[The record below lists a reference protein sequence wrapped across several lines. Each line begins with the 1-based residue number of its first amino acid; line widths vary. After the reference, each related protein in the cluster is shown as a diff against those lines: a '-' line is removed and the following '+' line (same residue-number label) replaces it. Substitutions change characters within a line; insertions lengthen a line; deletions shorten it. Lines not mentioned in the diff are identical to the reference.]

1 MTRRIVSLW
10 LVAALALAASPPAFA
25 QTRVE
30 RSQRMDPEPDGGSR
44 DPATEPTVATTQAP
58 PWWEIRGPGDPITR
72 DSEHR
77 LFRLEL
83 GTGIVLRA
91 TCHHVQYFDPCSEL
105 PTFLEESGAAQS
117 LAESIKS
124 RLEEQ
129 LDARILEALDQSTV
143 EEIRR
148 ALRGQRSRVFDGRF
162 VLGAALVATGGV
174 LNRASGIEGPI
185 GSGRVGVT
193 IAAAGVGL
201 MVTPFITRWWSG
213 RGNATP

>member
-1 MTRRIVSLW
+1 MSFV
-10 LVAALALAASPPAFA
+10 LVAVLAPATIPQAFA

-30 RSQRMDPEPDGGSR
+30 RSQRMDPEPDPGSR
-44 DPATEPTVATTQAP
+44 DPATEPIVDTTQAP
-58 PWWEIRGPGDPITR
+58 PWWEIQGPGDPVTR
-72 DSEHR
+72 DSAHR

-91 TCHHVQYFDPCSEL
+91 TCHHVQYFDPCAEL

-117 LAESIKS
+117 LAERIKR
-124 RLEEQ
+124 RLEEE

-143 EEIRR
+143 DEVRR

-174 LNRASGIEGPI
+174 LHGASGIEGPI
-185 GSGRVGVT
+185 GSGRAGLT

-201 MVTPFITRWWSG
+201 MVTPFITKWWSG
-213 RGNATP
+213 RGRSTETP